1 MTDPEPPALDA
12 DVRALLRRASGIDPA
27 PGAAKIRVRARVE
40 SCIAAG
46 GGGAAGPGA
55 NEDGVGA
62 GVPAG
67 VAPVVP
73 RVVQS
78 TGLARRLLPLALS
91 FAVGG
96 GVGGLVVSRIRR
108 PADAGPATATRV
120 IDIDRPVDVGS
131 AGQRAEGLTPAN
143 PSERPVGAV
152 ASERPQ
158 RLPSALHHPLNAERR
173 LLDVARGAL
182 ERGEPAVALDATTK
196 HQRLFPGGVLVQER
210 EAMAIRAL
218 AMLGRFTEARARA
231 ARFRVRFPDSIL
243 WPAIESAVGPATGP

>member
-12 DVRALLRRASGIDPA
+12 DVRALLRRASGVDAA
-27 PGAAKIRVRARVE
+27 PDGAKNRVRARVE

-62 GVPAG
+62 RSGAR

-73 RVVQS
+73 RVGGS
-78 TGLARRLLPLALS
+78 AGLVRRLLPLAVS

-96 GVGGLVVSRIRR
+96 GVGGLVVSRIQR
-108 PADAGPATATRV
+108 PADAGLATATRV
-120 IDIDRPVDVGS
+120 IDIDRPVDVALLGK
-131 AGQRAEGLTPAN
+131 RAEDLAPKS
-143 PSERPVGAV
+143 PSERPVAAV
-152 ASERPQ
+152 PSERPQ
-158 RLPSALHHPLNAERR
+158 RLPSAPHPLVAERR

-196 HQRLFPGGVLVQER
+196 HERLFRDGVLVQER

-218 AMLGRFTEARARA
+218 AMLGRLTEARARS

-243 WPAIESAVGPATGP
+243 WPAIESAVGPSPGP